1 MKVQKKGVF
10 RVSCD
15 TINISLK
22 KFGPYLYIFV
32 VVTFSKKTKNA
43 LVLRCLFYATH
54 YRRHAREEDV
64 E

>member
-22 KFGPYLYIFV
+22 KFGPYIYICSKRCDFGVISV
-32 VVTFSKKTKNA
+32 VCFK
-43 LVLRCLFYATH
+43 
-54 YRRHAREEDV
+54 
-64 E
+64 

>member
-1 MKVQKKGVF
+1 MRYHKHFIEEVW
-10 RVSCD
+10 S
-15 TINISLK
+15 IH
-22 KFGPYLYIFV
+22 YIFV